1 MTVLPI
7 VTWPDPRLTTV
18 CDPVAEGED
27 VSRLAAD
34 MLETMYA
41 APGRGLAAPQ
51 VGMLKRVLVMD
62 AAWKGGPP
70 SPLVLV
76 NPAPVAHCSN
86 RATAEERCLSI
97 PDHPV
102 VVERPAAL
110 RVRWTDL
117 QGASHERDFEGVEAL
132 IVQHELDHL
141 DGILIL
147 HHAGELAR

>member
-7 VTWPDPRLTTV
+7 VTWPDPRLTAV
-18 CDPVAEGED
+18 CAPVAGGED
-27 VSRLAAD
+27 VSELAAD
-34 MLETMYA
+34 MLATMYA

-51 VGMLKRVLVMD
+51 VGVLKRLLVMD
-62 AAWKGGPP
+62 ATWKSGPP
-70 SPLVLV
+70 APLVMV
-76 NPAPVAHCSN
+76 NPVLVAHCTN

-110 RVRWTDL
+110 TVRWTALDGTA
-117 QGASHERDFEGVEAL
+117 QQRDFEGVEAL
-132 IVQHELDHL
+132 IVQHEMDHL

-147 HHAGELAR
+147 HHAGELVR